1 MCNVVE
7 ILQPRLCC
15 SPALFYVKEEREGE
29 RWDKI
34 RDFFYLLG
42 FGPGIF
48 PRTSGLTAWS
58 PVSQFPQVAFRRWV
72 DPKGSHL
79 VHSAPRELELV
90 VFGGVVGTRTGPSWP
105 TWIGWFALVPSSQP
119 PPPLTTMRWATV
131 YHRFLP
137 VGLSHQR
144 PGNHPHKRLWNK
156 TISQTKHFILEDLF
170 WVVIF
175 FPQWQ

>member
-1 MCNVVE
+1 M
-7 ILQPRLCC
+7 
-15 SPALFYVKEEREGE
+15 
-29 RWDKI
+29 
-34 RDFFYLLG
+34 
-42 FGPGIF
+42 F
-48 PRTSGLTAWS
+48 PRTSGLKAWS

-79 VHSAPRELELV
+79 VHNALRELELM

-105 TWIGWFALVPSSQP
+105 TWIGWLALIPSSQP
-119 PPPLTTMRWATV
+119 PPHLTTMRWATI

-144 PGNHPHKRLWNK
+144 PENHPHKRLWNK
-156 TISQTKHFILEDLF
+156 TISQTKHFIFEDLF

-175 FPQWQ
+175 FHSDSKMSCPITVCVAAPENRLWGCLTPSSSSVGAWQHLFRID